1 MKNPSILIWEDCYP
15 TVAEAI
21 KQFQACWRPS
31 STATSEHTLR
41 LIKELIEPSVSAY
54 AETLQQSYLHYL
66 PGIESE
72 YSFSEI
78 IESFGFDK
86 MARLQRTLLV
96 AFKPLKEG
104 KSQLDVQF
112 IATLES
118 LYGLIGACR
127 RKRQIK
133 TKVRDTPLSNIRPQ
147 GFCKFCGNLTEF
159 TLFAEGLD
167 EIELYPP
174 TASPK
179 EKQKTLRLS
188 SQYCVD
194 HRPKLANNEW
204 NPKYRTAKRSE
215 TDFNLE
221 LRRLTFQSAIVSTS
235 YGESDDVLIDHY
247 IHHYVYKH
255 GFQPADEAALR
266 HHARLMV
273 DTKLSDRKKKIVL
286 LERYGMSQ
294 SEISR
299 ILGIS
304 RQQVFRDLA
313 TVPPLFRYLPEIKSF
328 RAHLLSENL
337 IK

>member
-1 MKNPSILIWEDCYP
+1 MKNPSILIWENCYP

-31 STATSEHTLR
+31 SIAMSKHTLR
-41 LIKELIEPSVSAY
+41 LIKELIEPSINAY
-54 AETLQQSYLHYL
+54 ATTLPQHYLHYV
-66 PGIESE
+66 PGIKSE

-78 IESFGFDK
+78 IENLGFDK
-86 MARLQRTLLV
+86 MARLQRNLLI
-96 AFKPLKEG
+96 AFMPSKET
-104 KSQLDVQF
+104 SSDTDIQF
-112 IATLES
+112 TATLES
-118 LYGLIGACR
+118 LYGLVGACR
-127 RKRQIK
+127 RKRAIK

-147 GFCKFCGNLTEF
+147 GYCKYCGNFTEF
-159 TLFAEGLD
+159 TLFVEGQD

-174 TASPK
+174 TASPE

-188 SQYCVD
+188 SQYCLD
-194 HRPKLANNEW
+194 HRPKLLNNGW

-215 TDFNLE
+215 AHFNLE
-221 LRRLTFQSAIVSTS
+221 LRRLTFQSATVSCS
-235 YGESDDVLIDHY
+235 YGESEDILINSY

-286 LERYGMSQ
+286 LERYEFSLSDIARM
-294 SEISR
+294 
-299 ILGIS
+299 LGIS

-313 TVPPLFRYLPEIKSF
+313 SVSPIFRNLPIIKSF
-328 RAHLLSENL
+328 RAYLRLNDL
-337 IK
+337 AK